1 MKFGVK
7 LIDEILDKAR
17 KGKELSD
24 EEFLELLMIDDDEN
38 LEKLFK
44 ISAEIRDKQSKTIKL
59 TSTVHITNKCQIQP
73 RCKYCG
79 FAEET
84 SSKGYYNAFYKSN
97 EEILKAAKSIN
108 EAHIPRVSC
117 SGGYGYKGK
126 QAVNACR
133 IVKENTDLEIL
144 VNVGGDLTEESIQK
158 LSDLGAE
165 TICCNLE
172 TINEDVFYEVKPGD
186 SLEQRIETCKRVCD
200 AGIGLSSGLL
210 LGIGESPE
218 DRIRH
223 LRYLGNF
230 KTLKE
235 IPIMGFNPYADT
247 PMANHPP
254 FPLKE
259 QLKIVAVTRIMYP
272 EITITMPTPT
282 VGPEN
287 VEYSL
292 KAGANNLAT
301 VIADNYPLEVKGV
314 GSPNYGNYAE
324 VVNVIEKLGL
334 IPQTI

>member
-1 MKFGVK
+1 M
-7 LIDEILDKAR
+7 IDEILNKA
-17 KGKELSD
+17 KQGKKLSN
-24 EEFLELLMIDDDEN
+24 EEFLELLRIDDDEN
-38 LEKLFK
+38 LEKLFET
-44 ISAEIRDKQSKTIKL
+44 SAEIRNSQSKTIKL

-84 SSKGYYNAFYKSN
+84 SSKGYYNAFYKSD
-97 EEILKAAKSIN
+97 EEILKAALSIT

-133 IVKENTDLEIL
+133 IVKENTNLEIL
-144 VNVGGDLTEESIQK
+144 VNVGGDLTSKSIEK
-158 LSDLGAE
+158 LAELGVD
-165 TICCNLE
+165 TVCCNLE
-172 TINEDVFYEVKPGD
+172 TINEEVFQKTKPGD
-186 SLEQRIETCKRVCD
+186 SLSQRIETCKLVCE

-210 LGIGESPE
+210 LGLGESPE

-223 LRYLGNF
+223 LRFLGKF
-230 KTLKE
+230 KTLEE
-235 IPIMGFNPYADT
+235 IPIMGFNPYDDT
-247 PMANHPP
+247 PMADYPP

-272 EITITMPTPT
+272 DIRITMPTPT

-314 GSPNYGNYAE
+314 GAPKYENYSE

>member
-1 MKFGVK
+1 MIEET
-7 LIDEILDKAR
+7 LNKA
-17 KGKELSD
+17 KQSKD
-24 EEFLELLMIDDDEN
+24 IKNEEFLELLKIDNDEN
-38 LEKLFK
+38 LEKLFTV
-44 ISAEIRDKQSKTIKL
+44 ACQIRDNQSKVIKL
-59 TSTVHITNKCQIQP
+59 TSTIHITNKCQIQP
-73 RCKYCG
+73 RCEYCG

-97 EEILKAAKSIN
+97 EEILTAVESIQ

-133 IVKENTDLEIL
+133 IVKENSNLEVL
-144 VNVGGDLTEESIQK
+144 VNVGGDLTEEAIEK
-158 LSDLGAE
+158 LAKLGAD
-165 TICCNLE
+165 TVCCNLE
-172 TINEDVFYEVKPGD
+172 TINEDIFYQRKPGD
-186 SLEQRIETCKRVCD
+186 SLDQRILTCERVSN

-210 LGIGESPE
+210 LGLGESVD
-218 DRIRH
+218 DRLKH

-230 KTLKE
+230 KTLEE
-235 IPIMGFNPYADT
+235 IPIMGFNPYEDT
-247 PMANHPP
+247 PMANEKP

-259 QLKIVAVTRIMYP
+259 QLKLVAVTRIMYP
-272 EITITMPTPT
+272 EIRITMPTPT

-287 VEYSL
+287 VEFSL

-301 VIADNYPLEVKGV
+301 VIADNYPHEVKGV
-314 GSPNYGNYAE
+314 GSPEYGNYTE